1 MASTVNI
8 ESFENSSSC
17 CRCGLGFTNTLFRKI
32 SYVMLSLPAPVFKLL
47 LWSSRT
53 VKYVRA
59 SDKFRVLIMSVL
71 IFMCILL
78 LSVER
83 VPEKILGIR
92 SPERVLEVFNENQNA
107 SNVSVMPAVGHN
119 ASHLLQKRHI
129 PHKFWARARPHNKFR
144 KKKHHQKPMKENLD
158 GKQKLFH
165 NANANNI
172 RYDFVNFANQR

>member
-1 MASTVNI
+1 MYDNFKTLMQEWEHNYCNRIVYMQ
-8 ESFENSSSC
+8 SC
-17 CRCGLGFTNTLFRKI
+17 CGNKRGEKSAFPKEYSIKTKI
-32 SYVMLSLPAPVFKLL
+32 
-47 LWSSRT
+47 
-53 VKYVRA
+53 
-59 SDKFRVLIMSVL
+59 FRVLIMSVL